1 MGLFG
6 TKRGKKLTSL
16 MPSSNGLCALRKFV
30 EGKRISLER
39 LLSEKK
45 NTMISPL
52 RSQDALEPP
61 YLRQFSR

>member
-16 MPSSNGLCALRKFV
+16 MTFSNGLCALRKFV

-39 LLSEKK
+39 LLSGK
-45 NTMISPL
+45 NTLVSPL
-52 RSQDALEPP
+52 RSQDALAVPLTP
-61 YLRQFSR
+61 LP

>member
-1 MGLFG
+1 MGLFELVFG

-45 NTMISPL
+45 KHP
-52 RSQDALEPP
+52 D
-61 YLRQFSR
+61 FSFKVPRCP